1 MTRAASIKTCAIF
14 RIIVFLV
21 ISPLLLSGCS
31 GWVETEQTK
40 LVDKVNLSESLTV
53 GQTFV
58 SKYNGLTGV
67 YFYLSP
73 QEAGTGEIRLHLR
86 NTPKAKDDL
95 ALSSTVLRVVDI
107 KAPGYYGFFL
117 PAQSASNQKYYYAYL
132 EVTGSGVLQVG
143 KAAGDSYLNGALYQN
158 GIPMDAQ
165 AGFQLS
171 FSRRKAISGLGFEA
185 VIWLGILAV
194 GLFLFVLPGWGLIGF
209 LWPRWGELKWPD
221 KLGLS
226 AGMSLA
232 IYPLLFLWT
241 GIIGLHLGA
250 IYAWLPPLMGAGLIV
265 WRKRKSLLGRSFT
278 RINLFSSLHANHN
291 SLPLADLA
299 LVAIT
304 VVIILT
310 RFWVIRSL
318 DLPLWGDSYQHTMM
332 AQLLVDHGGLFN
344 SWLPYAD
351 LQTLTYHFGFHTTV
365 AVFDWITHLDI
376 SKAVLWV
383 GQLLNILAVISLYP
397 LAKKVGRS
405 DWAGVA
411 AVLVAG
417 MLSPMPMYYVNWGR
431 YTQLAGQVILPC
443 AIYLAWTILESEYRD
458 WRFIGMGW
466 LVLAG
471 LALTHYLVTIF
482 AGLFFIAFLLFR
494 IGSKEVRKLLVKSL
508 FLLAG
513 VLVLFF
519 PWFVHVFLGT
529 LPKILAFFIK
539 TPTKAGSTYI
549 QDFNSIGNISFFLP
563 VLLWLLMF
571 LCVAWGLWRREKNI
585 LLIGLWWLL
594 NLLATNPQW
603 LHLPG
608 AGVITNIT
616 LFIASYIPAGILIG
630 AGFGWFLQWLEPSNN
645 LGQIR
650 GRSWSV
656 AFAAALFLFSIG
668 LVYIPQRLGDLQ
680 VKTSTLV
687 TRPDMQA
694 AKWIQQNTP
703 KDVRFLVNSFFAYG
717 GSLLAGSDGGWWL
730 PLLANRQT
738 TLPPIT
744 YGSEQGPTPDYRLW
758 INRLTSELQSKDITQ
773 SDALALLR
781 ERGVNYIYLGQRQ
794 GRVNYDGPN
803 IINLEKLLSSS
814 YFHVIYHQD
823 RVWIFE
829 VVR

>member
-1 MTRAASIKTCAIF
+1 
-14 RIIVFLV
+14 
-21 ISPLLLSGCS
+21 
-31 GWVETEQTK
+31 
-40 LVDKVNLSESLTV
+40 
-53 GQTFV
+53 
-58 SKYNGLTGV
+58 
-67 YFYLSP
+67 
-73 QEAGTGEIRLHLR
+73 
-86 NTPKAKDDL
+86 
-95 ALSSTVLRVVDI
+95 
-107 KAPGYYGFFL
+107 
-117 PAQSASNQKYYYAYL
+117 
-132 EVTGSGVLQVG
+132 
-143 KAAGDSYLNGALYQN
+143 
-158 GIPMDAQ
+158 
-165 AGFQLS
+165 
-171 FSRRKAISGLGFEA
+171 
-185 VIWLGILAV
+185 
-194 GLFLFVLPGWGLIGF
+194 
-209 LWPRWGELKWPD
+209 
-221 KLGLS
+221 
-226 AGMSLA
+226 
-232 IYPLLFLWT
+232 
-241 GIIGLHLGA
+241 
-250 IYAWLPPLMGAGLIV
+250 
-265 WRKRKSLLGRSFT
+265 
-278 RINLFSSLHANHN
+278 
-291 SLPLADLA
+291 
-299 LVAIT
+299 
-304 VVIILT
+304 
-310 RFWVIRSL
+310 
-318 DLPLWGDSYQHTMM
+318 
-332 AQLLVDHGGLFN
+332 
-344 SWLPYAD
+344 
-351 LQTLTYHFGFHTTV
+351 
-365 AVFDWITHLDI
+365 
-376 SKAVLWV
+376 
-383 GQLLNILAVISLYP
+383 
-397 LAKKVGRS
+397 
-405 DWAGVA
+405 
-411 AVLVAG
+411 
-417 MLSPMPMYYVNWGR
+417 
-431 YTQLAGQVILPC
+431 
-443 AIYLAWTILESEYRD
+443 
-458 WRFIGMGW
+458 
-466 LVLAG
+466 
-471 LALTHYLVTIF
+471 VTIF

>member
-1 MTRAASIKTCAIF
+1 
-14 RIIVFLV
+14 
-21 ISPLLLSGCS
+21 
-31 GWVETEQTK
+31 
-40 LVDKVNLSESLTV
+40 
-53 GQTFV
+53 
-58 SKYNGLTGV
+58 
-67 YFYLSP
+67 
-73 QEAGTGEIRLHLR
+73 
-86 NTPKAKDDL
+86 
-95 ALSSTVLRVVDI
+95 
-107 KAPGYYGFFL
+107 
-117 PAQSASNQKYYYAYL
+117 
-132 EVTGSGVLQVG
+132 
-143 KAAGDSYLNGALYQN
+143 
-158 GIPMDAQ
+158 
-165 AGFQLS
+165 
-171 FSRRKAISGLGFEA
+171 
-185 VIWLGILAV
+185 
-194 GLFLFVLPGWGLIGF
+194 
-209 LWPRWGELKWPD
+209 
-221 KLGLS
+221 
-226 AGMSLA
+226 
-232 IYPLLFLWT
+232 
-241 GIIGLHLGA
+241 
-250 IYAWLPPLMGAGLIV
+250 
-265 WRKRKSLLGRSFT
+265 
-278 RINLFSSLHANHN
+278 
-291 SLPLADLA
+291 
-299 LVAIT
+299 
-304 VVIILT
+304 
-310 RFWVIRSL
+310 
-318 DLPLWGDSYQHTMM
+318 M

-365 AVFDWITHLDI
+365 AVFDWITHFDM

-458 WRFIGMGW
+458 WRLIGMGW

-630 AGFGWFLQWLEPSNN
+630 AGFGWFLQWLERSNN

-650 GRSWSV
+650 VRSWSV
-656 AFAAALFLFSIG
+656 AFVAALFLFGIG
-668 LVYIPQRLGDLQ
+668 LCIYTPEVGGFAGNVQYSGHASRHTGSQ
-680 VKTSTLV
+680 VD
-687 TRPDMQA
+687 PA
-694 AKWIQQNTP
+694 EYA
-703 KDVRFLVNSFFAYG
+703 
-717 GSLLAGSDGGWWL
+717 
-730 PLLANRQT
+730 
-738 TLPPIT
+738 
-744 YGSEQGPTPDYRLW
+744 QGC
-758 INRLTSELQSKDITQ
+758 
-773 SDALALLR
+773 ALS
-781 ERGVNYIYLGQRQ
+781 G
-794 GRVNYDGPN
+794 
-803 IINLEKLLSSS
+803 KLLLCVWRLVACR
-814 YFHVIYHQD
+814 FGW
-823 RVWIFE
+823 RV
-829 VVR
+829 VVAIACK